1 MTITRTF
8 AVALTF
14 VIGLGASAAQADRTL
29 SYAHGFPPGSD
40 TDKATAKLSSSID
53 ELTGGKIKI
62 EAYPMSLL
70 NFLETPDG
78 IRDGMADMGWA
89 VPAYAPALFPRTNIL
104 AELNMQ
110 TLFAGRTRN
119 LNMAYAGA
127 MGEYIMLK
135 CDDCRAEYTA
145 HNQVYTG
152 FTASTNYG
160 LQCVK
165 PVTSLEDI
173 KGKRLRVAGAQWARW
188 ATALGATS
196 VSLPLN
202 EIFEGLS
209 QGVIDCVVTAVPEL
223 TNMGLVDVIKAIE
236 PSVPGGT
243 FASNAMANV
252 NLDVWR
258 GMTAEEREAMFRAVN
273 AYAAEVTWRY
283 EASDRAAVETAK
295 AAGIEITK
303 ADDGLMDFSREFAT
317 REAKEV
323 IGKAYAEKYGMA
335 NAQQMIDDFLPL
347 LQKWIGLTEGINSA
361 EEIEKLYWT
370 EVYEKLDRE
379 TYGMN

>member
-1 MTITRTF
+1 MKKNKTF
-8 AVALTF
+8 AAALTLALS
-14 VIGLGASAAQADRTL
+14 LGAGAAQADRTL

-40 TDKATAKLSSSID
+40 TDKATASLSARID

-78 IRDGMADMGWA
+78 IRDGMADMGWS
-89 VPAYAPALFPRTNIL
+89 VPAYAPALFPRTNML

-110 TLFAGRTRN
+110 TLFAGRTSN

-127 MGEYIMLK
+127 MGEYIMLH
-135 CDDCRAEYTA
+135 CADCRAEYTK

-165 PVTSLEDI
+165 PVTTLEDI

-209 QGVIDCVVTAVPEL
+209 QGVIDCVVTAIPEL

-236 PSVPGGT
+236 PSIPGGT

-252 NLDVWR
+252 NLDVWK
-258 GMTAEEREAMFRAVN
+258 GLSAEEREAMFKAVN
-273 AYAAEVTWRY
+273 AYAADVTWRY

-295 AAGIEITK
+295 AAGIEITR
-303 ADDGLMDFSREFAT
+303 ADEGLMEFSREFAT
-317 REAKEV
+317 KEAKEV
-323 IGKAYAEKYGMA
+323 IGKAYAEKFGIE
-335 NAQQMIDDFLPL
+335 NAQQMIDDFLPIL
-347 LQKWIGLTEGINSA
+347 EKWMGLTANINSA
-361 EEIEKLYWT
+361 EEIEKLYWS
-370 EVYEKLDRE
+370 EVYEKLDRAS
-379 TYGMN
+379 YGLN

>member
-1 MTITRTF
+1 MKMNKTF
-8 AVALTF
+8 AAALTLA
-14 VIGLGASAAQADRTL
+14 IGLGASAAQADRTL

-40 TDKATAKLSSSID
+40 TDKATASLSAKID

-78 IRDGMADMGWA
+78 IRDGMADLGWA
-89 VPAYAPALFPRTNIL
+89 VPAYAPALFPRTNML

-110 TLFAGRTRN
+110 TLFAGRTSN

-127 MGEYIMLK
+127 MGEYIMLH
-135 CDDCRAEYTA
+135 CPECRAEYTS

-165 PVTSLEDI
+165 PVTTLEDI

-236 PSVPGGT
+236 PSIPGGT

-252 NLDVWR
+252 NLDVWK
-258 GMTAEEREAMFRAVN
+258 GLSAEEREAMFKAVN
-273 AYAAEVTWRY
+273 AYAADVTWRY

-303 ADDGLMDFSREFAT
+303 ADEGLMDFSREFAT
-317 REAKEV
+317 KEAKEV
-323 IGKAYAEKYGMA
+323 IGKAYAEKFGIA
-335 NAQQMIDDFLPL
+335 NAQEMIDAFLPIL
-347 LQKWIGLTEGINSA
+347 EKWMGLTANINSA
-361 EEIEKLYWT
+361 EEIEKLYWS
-370 EVYEKLDRE
+370 EVYEKLDRAS
-379 TYGMN
+379 YGLN

>member
-1 MTITRTF
+1 MTRRTQI
-8 AVALTF
+8 ATALTLALS
-14 VIGLGASAAQADRTL
+14 LGAGAAFAERTL

-40 TDKATAKLSSSID
+40 TDNATARLVSAISEHS
-53 ELTGGKIKI
+53 GGALKI
-62 EAYPMSLL
+62 ESYPMSLL
-70 NFLETPDG
+70 SFLETPDG
-78 IRDGMADMGWA
+78 IRDGMADLGWA
-89 VPAYAPALFPRTNIL
+89 VPAYAPALFPRTNML

-110 TLFAGRTRN
+110 TLFAGRTSN

-127 MGEYIMLK
+127 MGEYIMLH

-160 LQCVK
+160 LQCVQ
-165 PVTSLEDI
+165 PVTSLAQI

-243 FASNAMANV
+243 FASNAMANI
-252 NLDVWR
+252 NLDVWKSLS
-258 GMTAEEREAMFRAVN
+258 AEEREAMFKAVN
-273 AYAAEVTWRY
+273 AYAADVTWRY
-283 EASDRAAVETAK
+283 EASDRAAVDTAK
-295 AAGIEITK
+295 AAGIELTT
-303 ADDGLMDFSREFAT
+303 ADADLMTFSREFAAK
-317 REAKEV
+317 EAKEV
-323 IGKAYAEKYGMA
+323 IGPAYAEKYGIA
-335 NAQQMIDDFLPL
+335 NAQGMIDEFLPIL
-347 LQKWIGLTEGINSA
+347 SKWIKLTENVQSA
-361 EEIEKLYWT
+361 EELEKLNWS
-370 EVYEKLDRE
+370 EVYEKLDR
-379 TYGMN
+379 TSYGMN